1 MFKENLPL
9 LKQLHCIAVS
19 RGKSYPNMT
28 WIEFAHCCE
37 SCGFLDRTIKLS
49 TLDRVFIASDVE
61 AAKVGGNSKLLMNR
75 YEFFEA
81 LVRIS
86 DMKYK

>member
-1 MFKENLPL
+1 VFKENLPL
-9 LKQLHCIAVS
+9 LKHLHCIAVS
-19 RGKSYPNMT
+19 RGKAYPNMT
-28 WIEFAHCCE
+28 WFDFALCCE
-37 SCGFLDRTIKLS
+37 TCGFLDRTIKLS

-86 DMKYK
+86 DMKFK

>member
-9 LKQLHCIAVS
+9 LKHLHCIAIS
-19 RGKSYPNMT
+19 RGKAYPNMT
-28 WIEFAHCCE
+28 WFDFALCCE
-37 SCGFLDRTIKLS
+37 TCGFLDRTIKLS

-61 AAKVGGNSKLLMNR
+61 AAKVCGNSKLLMNR

-86 DMKYK
+86 DMKFK

>member
-19 RGKSYPNMT
+19 RGRAYPNMT
-28 WIEFAHCCE
+28 WIEFALCCE

>member
-1 MFKENLPL
+1 
-9 LKQLHCIAVS
+9 
-19 RGKSYPNMT
+19 
-28 WIEFAHCCE
+28 
-37 SCGFLDRTIKLS
+37 
-49 TLDRVFIASDVE
+49 VFIASDVE